1 MVRSNMKKMC
11 LAILIVPVIF
21 MPFLFGRGTGAY
33 LPQVN
38 NCLAETFQLAGRGR
52 ELFAERLQPFVQ
64 GRSGVGLHLT
74 GVQCNG
80 AACRVQ
86 GYIEGSALGEIRLPD
101 DLNIVKEKGA
111 WKWQGFVDSRQS
123 E

>member
-38 NCLAETFQLAGRGR
+38 NCLAETFQLAGGTKA
-52 ELFAERLQPFVQ
+52 LSAERIRPF
-64 GRSGVGLHLT
+64 LL
-74 GVQCNG
+74 
-80 AACRVQ
+80 
-86 GYIEGSALGEIRLPD
+86 
-101 DLNIVKEKGA
+101 
-111 WKWQGFVDSRQS
+111 
-123 E
+123 